1 MYEYSEDNLIEQ
13 TAIDLFFN
21 QLGWDTQLAYNK
33 ESFGEGSTL
42 GRLNKKEVVLKK
54 IFFEKLKQFNP
65 NLPDQAYNQA
75 YEKLIEESITKS
87 LAEINFEKYQ
97 LLRNGIPVD
106 FINEKGEQVKN
117 KTLKVFDFDNA
128 DNNNFLAVR
137 QLWIQGNSNRERR
150 PDIIG
155 FVNGIPLL
163 FIELKAA
170 HRKLENAY
178 NDNFTDYKDVI
189 PKLFYYNAFVML
201 SNGIESRI
209 GSVTGKY
216 QHFHE
221 WKRITEEDEGIVA
234 LDRII
239 VGVCE
244 KRRFLDMFE
253 NFILFDN
260 SLGKVVKLIAR
271 NHQFIGVN
279 KAIENLKRKTES
291 GKFELE
297 RLEQIKK
304 NLSPE
309 EYQNQKSEIQNRKSQ
324 LGVFWHTQGSG
335 KSYSMVFFCQKIH
348 RKFTGSYTFLIVT
361 DRNELDTQIYGT
373 FSGVGAVPQVK
384 AGAKDSLKAGSGKHL
399 KELLSSEHR
408 YLFTLIHKFNFEE
421 LITERDNIIVITDE
435 AHRTQNGQLAMNL
448 RNALPNASFIG
459 FTGTPLFKD
468 DEITK
473 RIFGDYVSRYDFKRS
488 VDDGATVPLYYE
500 NRGEY
505 LGLKNPVINEQIR
518 AVIDA
523 ESEDLDSDQRSRVEQ
538 LFAREYPILT
548 AKKRLDAIA
557 KDVVWH
563 FCNRGYKGKGM
574 FIALDKLTAVKMYD
588 LITVHW
594 EKYVEQV
601 EKEISKGKYGDQ
613 ELLEKSRE
621 LQWIKETE
629 ICVVVSPEQNE
640 IQKFQKWDLDIEPH
654 REKMNTQDLET
665 RFKDENDPFR
675 FVIVCAMWIT
685 GFDVPTLSTLYL
697 DKPLKS
703 HTLMQAIARANRIS
717 EGKNNGLIVDYIET
731 YTALLD
737 ALAIYGSGGDEGG
750 SGGGEKPEPPVKPKE
765 ELIKQLEEALEA
777 TETFLQD
784 EVKFDL
790 QELIN
795 ADGLHKLAAMEKAVN
810 AVYTNDETKRKF
822 QVLAR
827 EVFNK
832 YKALQPDKVLNQY
845 APRKNAIDVIYTA
858 IEDNIES
865 ADVAEIMRK
874 IQNVVDG
881 SIEILAAEPVPSPE
895 GIGTGDEGIDLS
907 GLNFDLLEQY
917 FLKTKNKNAV
927 VQSLKDKVEK
937 QLKRMVE
944 RNPLTVDYYKR
955 YQQIIEEY
963 NRGKDEVVIKET
975 FRKLIELVNSYSAE
989 EAHTKREGLN
999 DEQKAIFDI
1008 LRRGKSLDEKEKK
1021 EVKKIAIELIEEL
1034 KKEKLR
1040 IDQWAEKSIT
1050 AAAIYNYVNKTL
1062 FEFLPYP
1069 TYQTDDI
1076 DLRTNLVYEH
1086 LKNQYFGGGISIY
1099 GKF

>member
-1 MYEYSEDNLIEQ
+1 MAWEYSEDNLIEQ
-13 TAIDLFFN
+13 TAIDIFFN
-21 QLGWDTQLAYNK
+21 QLGWDTLLAYNK
-33 ESFGEGSTL
+33 ESFGEESTL
-42 GRLNKKEVVLKK
+42 GRLNKKEVVIRRIL
-54 IFFEKLKQFNP
+54 IGKLKEFNAG
-65 NLPDQAYNQA
+65 LPEQAYLQA
-75 YEKLIEESITKS
+75 YEKLTEESTTKS
-87 LAEINFEKYQ
+87 LADINYEKYL
-97 LLRNGIPVD
+97 LLRNGVSVD
-106 FINEKGEQVKN
+106 YINDKGESVKN
-117 KTLKVFDFDNA
+117 KTLRVFDFNNA

-137 QLWIQGNSNRERR
+137 QLWIQGKSNRERR

-244 KRRFLDMFE
+244 KKRFLDLFE

-260 SLGKVVKLIAR
+260 SLGKVVKLVAR

-279 KAIENLKRKTES
+279 KAIENILHKDELYKH
-291 GKFELE
+291 GKISLE
-297 RLEQIKK
+297 EK
-304 NLSPE
+304 
-309 EYQNQKSEIQNRKSQ
+309 QK

-348 RKFTGSYTFLIVT
+348 HKFTGSYTFLIVT
-361 DRNELDTQIYGT
+361 DRSELDTQIYGT

-384 AGAKDSLKAGSGKHL
+384 AGAKDALKAGSGNHL
-399 KELLSSEHR
+399 KELLGSEHR
-408 YLFTLIHKFNFEE
+408 YLFTLIHKFNFQEE
-421 LITERDNIIVITDE
+421 ITKRDNIIVISDE
-435 AHRTQNGQLAMNL
+435 AHRTQGGNLAMNL

-468 DEITK
+468 DEVTK
-473 RIFGDYVSRYDFKRS
+473 RLFGDYVSRYDFKRS

-505 LGLKNPVINEQIR
+505 LGLTNPVINEQIR

-523 ESEDLDSDQRSRVEQ
+523 ESEDLDSDQRSRIEQ

-548 AKKRLDAIA
+548 SRKRLDAIA

-574 FIALDKLTAVKMYD
+574 FIALDKLTAVKMYEF
-588 LITVHW
+588 ITHHW
-594 EKYVEQV
+594 NRAVEQL
-601 EKEISKGKYGDQ
+601 EKEVARGKYGDQ

-629 ICVVVSPEQNE
+629 ICVVVSSEQNE

-665 RFKDENDPFR
+665 RFKDESDPFR

-717 EGKNNGLIVDYIET
+717 DGKNNGLIVDYIET

-737 ALAIYGSGGDEGG
+737 ALAIYGSGDDEGG
-750 SGGGEKPEPPVKPKE
+750 GGGPGGKGKEPPVKPNE
-765 ELIKQLEEALEA
+765 DLIRQLEEALEA
-777 TETFLQD
+777 TELFLLE
-784 EVKFDL
+784 EVCFDL
-790 QELIN
+790 KELID
-795 ADGLHKLAAMEKAVN
+795 ADGLHKLAAIEKGVN

-827 EVFNK
+827 EVFKK
-832 YKALQPDKVLNQY
+832 YKALQPNKVLNQY

-865 ADVAEIMRK
+865 ADVSEVMKK
-874 IQNVVDG
+874 IQSVVDE
-881 SIEILAAEPVPSPE
+881 SIENMVAEPGHHQE
-895 GIGTGDEGIDLS
+895 KIIDLS
-907 GLNFDLLEQY
+907 GLNFELLEQY
-917 FLKTKNKNAV
+917 FLKSQNKNTI
-927 VQSLKDKVEK
+927 VQSLKEKIEK

-955 YQQIIEEY
+955 YQEIIEQY
-963 NRGKDEVVIKET
+963 NKGKDELVIKDT
-975 FRKLIELVNSYSAE
+975 FRKLIELVNSFSEE
-989 EAHTKREGLN
+989 EAGARREGLT

-1008 LRRGKSLDEKEKK
+1008 LRYGKTLSENEKK
-1021 EVKKIAIELIEEL
+1021 EIKKISIELLEEL
-1034 KKEKLR
+1034 KSDKLKVE
-1040 IDQWAEKSIT
+1040 QWSDKSVT
-1050 AAAIYNYVNKTL
+1050 AAAVFNYVNKTL
-1062 FEFLPYP
+1062 FQVLPYP
-1069 TYQTDDI
+1069 TYETDEV
-1076 DLRTNLVYEH
+1076 DLKTNLIYEH
-1086 LKNQYFGGGISIY
+1086 LKHQYYGGGLSVY
-1099 GKF
+1099 GQY

>member
-1 MYEYSEDNLIEQ
+1 MTWEYSEDNLIEQ
-13 TAIDLFFN
+13 AAIDLFLN
-21 QLGWDTQLAYNK
+21 RLGWDTLLAYNK

-42 GRLNKKEVVLKK
+42 GRLNKKEVVIKR
-54 IFFEKLKQFNP
+54 IFLEKLSEFNP
-65 NLPDQAYNQA
+65 DLPSKA
-75 YEKLIEESITKS
+75 YEDAYQKLIEENYSKS
-87 LAEINFEKYQ
+87 LAEINFDKYQ

-106 FINEKGEQVKN
+106 YINEMGEQIKN
-117 KTLKVFDFDNA
+117 KILKVFDFDCA

-137 QLWIQGNSNRERR
+137 QLWIQGKSNRERR

-163 FIELKAA
+163 FVELKAA

-189 PKLFYYNAFVML
+189 PSLFYYNAFVVL

-221 WKRITEEDEGIVA
+221 WKRITEEDEGVVA
-234 LDRII
+234 LDRIL

-244 KRRFLDMFE
+244 KSRFLDLFE

-260 SLGKVVKLIAR
+260 SLGKIVKLIAR

-279 KAIENLKRKTES
+279 KAIENIQLKEQLYKL
-291 GKFELE
+291 GKISLE
-297 RLEQIKK
+297 EK
-304 NLSPE
+304 
-309 EYQNQKSEIQNRKSQ
+309 QK

-335 KSYSMVFFCQKIH
+335 KSYSMVFFSKKIH
-348 RKFTGSYTFLIVT
+348 HKFTGSYTFLIVT

-384 AGAKDSLKAGSGKHL
+384 AGARDSLKANSGRHL
-399 KELLSSEHR
+399 KELLSSDHR
-408 YLFTLIHKFNFEE
+408 YLFTLVHKFNFDE
-421 LITERDNIIVITDE
+421 LITERDNIIVISDE
-435 AHRTQNGQLAMNL
+435 AHRTQGGQLAMNL

-505 LGLKNPVINEQIR
+505 LGLNNPVINEQIR

-523 ESEDLDSDQRSRVEQ
+523 ESEDLDSDQRTKVEQ

-557 KDVVWH
+557 KDAVWH

-574 FIALDKLTAVKMYD
+574 FIALDKLTAVRMYD
-588 LITVHW
+588 LITHHW
-594 EKYVEQV
+594 KQTVAQLEKDLH
-601 EKEISKGKYGDQ
+601 IGKYGDQ
-613 ELLEKSRE
+613 ELLEKARE

-629 ICVVVSPEQNE
+629 ICVVISSEQNE
-640 IQKFQKWDLDIEPH
+640 IQKFQKWELDIEPH
-654 REKMNTQDLET
+654 REKMNSEDLEA

-685 GFDVPTLSTLYL
+685 GFDVPSLSTLYL

-703 HTLMQAIARANRIS
+703 HTLMQAIARANRIN

-737 ALAIYGSGGDEGG
+737 ALAIYGAGGENGTGEGGDT
-750 SGGGEKPEPPVKPKE
+750 PEPPVMPKE
-765 ELIKQLEEALEA
+765 ELIALLEEAINE
-777 TETFLQD
+777 TEIYLQEEVNFNLQD
-784 EVKFDL
+784 MMVTDKL
-790 QELIN
+790 Q
-795 ADGLHKLAAMEKAVN
+795 KLAAMEKAVN

-822 QVLAR
+822 QILAR
-827 EVFNK
+827 EVFKK
-832 YKALQPDKVLNQY
+832 YKALQPDKVLNEY

-858 IEDNIES
+858 IEDNVET
-865 ADVAEIMRK
+865 ADVSEIMKK
-874 IQNVVDG
+874 IQLVVDE
-881 SIEILAAEPVPSPE
+881 SIENMVAEPKY
-895 GIGTGDEGIDLS
+895 DETKLIDIS
-907 GLNFDLLEQY
+907 GLNFELLEQY
-917 FLKTKNKNAV
+917 FLKTSNKNITI
-927 VQSLKDKVEK
+927 QSLKDKIEK
-937 QLKRMVE
+937 QLKQMVE
-944 RNPLTVDYYKR
+944 RNPLTVDYYQR
-955 YQQIIEEY
+955 YQEIIDAY
-963 NRGKDEVVIKET
+963 NRGKDEHNIKET
-975 FRKLIELVNSYSAE
+975 FRKLIELVNSYSVE
-989 EAHTKREGLN
+989 EADTKREGLT

-1008 LRRGKSLDEKEKK
+1008 LRLGKKLQEKEKN
-1021 EVKKIAIELIEEL
+1021 EIKKISVEMLEEL

-1040 IDQWAEKSIT
+1040 VEQWADKSVT
-1050 AAAIYNYVNKTL
+1050 AASVFNYVNKTL
-1062 FEFLPYP
+1062 FEVLPYP

-1076 DLRTNLVYEH
+1076 DCKTNLVFEH
-1086 LKNQYFGGGISIY
+1086 LKHQYFGGGVSVY
-1099 GKF
+1099 GAY

>member
-1 MYEYSEDNLIEQ
+1 MSYEYSEDNLIEQ
-13 TAIDLFFN
+13 TAIDLFFH
-21 QLGWDTQLAYNK
+21 QLGWDTLLAYNK
-33 ESFGEGSTL
+33 ETFGEGSTL
-42 GRLNKKEVVLKK
+42 GRLNKKEVVVKR
-54 IFFEKLKQFNP
+54 IFLEKLKEFNP
-65 NLPDQAYNQA
+65 DLPPKAYEEA
-75 YEKLIEESITKS
+75 YEKLTEESITKS
-87 LAEINFEKYQ
+87 LAEINFEKHQ
-97 LLRNGIPVD
+97 LLRDGIAVD
-106 FINEKGEQVKN
+106 FINEKGEHIKN
-117 KTLKVFDFDNA
+117 KTLKVFDFENA

-137 QLWIQGNSNRERR
+137 QLWLQGRSNRERR

-189 PKLFYYNAFVML
+189 PKLFYYNAFVLL

-221 WKRITEEDEGIVA
+221 WKRITEEEDGIVA

-244 KRRFLDMFE
+244 KKRFLDLFE

-279 KAIENLKRKTES
+279 KAIENIKHKE
-291 GKFELE
+291 ELYKLGE
-297 RLEQIKK
+297 I
-304 NLSPE
+304 SIE
-309 EYQNQKSEIQNRKSQ
+309 EKQK

-384 AGAKDSLKAGSGKHL
+384 AGAKDSLKANSGNHL

-421 LITERDNIIVITDE
+421 EITKRDNIIVISDE
-435 AHRTQNGQLAMNL
+435 AHRTQGGNLAMNL
-448 RNALPNASFIG
+448 RNALPNASFMG

-468 DEITK
+468 DELTR
-473 RIFGDYVSRYDFKRS
+473 RIFGFYVSQYDFKRS

-505 LGLKNPVINEQIR
+505 LGLKNPIINEQIR

-523 ESEDLDSDQRSRVEQ
+523 ESEDLDSDQRSRIEQ

-548 AKKRLDAIA
+548 AHKRLDAIA
-557 KDVVWH
+557 KDAVWH

-574 FIALDKLTAVKMYD
+574 FVALDKLTAVKMYD
-588 LITVHW
+588 LITHHW
-594 EKYVEQV
+594 KLYVEQV
-601 EKEISKGKYGDQ
+601 EKEIAKGKYGDQ
-613 ELLEKSRE
+613 EVLARSRE
-621 LQWIKETE
+621 MQWIKQTE
-629 ICVVVSPEQNE
+629 ICVVVSSEQNE

-654 REKMNTQDLET
+654 IEKMNTQDLET
-665 RFKDENDPFR
+665 RFKEEDDPFR

-737 ALAIYGSGGDEGG
+737 ALSIYGADTNQRNSDTEGT
-750 SGGGEKPEPPVKPKE
+750 EPPVKPKE
-765 ELIKQLEEALEA
+765 ELIKQLEEAIAA
-777 TETFLQD
+777 TEIFLQD
-784 EVKFDL
+784 EVNFDL
-790 QELIN
+790 QELVS
-795 ADGLHKLAAMEKAVN
+795 AAGLQKLAAMEKAVN

-822 QVLAR
+822 QILAR
-827 EVFNK
+827 EVFKK

-865 ADVAEIMRK
+865 ADVADIMRK
-874 IQNVVDG
+874 IQSVVDD
-881 SIEILAAEPVPSPE
+881 SIENMVAEPSQDN
-895 GIGTGDEGIDLS
+895 GKIIDLS
-907 GLNFDLLEQY
+907 NLNFELLEEH
-917 FLKTKNKNAV
+917 FLKLKNKNAA
-927 VQSLKDKVEK
+927 VQSLKDKIEK
-937 QLKRMVE
+937 QLKKMVE
-944 RNPLTVDYYKR
+944 KNPLRVDFYIR
-955 YQQIIEEY
+955 YQEIIDEY
-963 NRGKDEVVIKET
+963 NRGKDAVTIEET
-975 FRKLIELVNSYSAE
+975 FKKLIEFVNSLTE
-989 EAHTKREGLN
+989 EEIDTKREGLTE
-999 DEQKAIFDI
+999 EQKAIFDI
-1008 LRRGKSLDEKEKK
+1008 LRKPNLAETEKK
-1021 EVKKIAIELIEEL
+1021 RIKLIAIELLNEL
-1034 KKEKLR
+1034 KKEKLKVE
-1040 IDQWAEKSIT
+1040 QWSDKSVT
-1050 AAAIYNYVNKTL
+1050 AAAVFNAVNKTL
-1062 FEFLPYP
+1062 FESLPYP

-1076 DLRTNLVYEH
+1076 DLKTNLVYNH
-1086 LKNQYFGGGISIY
+1086 LKNQYYGGGLSIY
-1099 GKF
+1099 GAY

>member
-1 MYEYSEDNLIEQ
+1 MTWEYSEDNLIEQ
-13 TAIDLFFN
+13 TAIDLFHN
-21 QLGWDTQLAYNK
+21 HLGWDTAIAYNK
-33 ESFGEGSTL
+33 ETFGEGSTL
-42 GRLNKKEVVLKK
+42 GRLNKKEVILKR

-65 NLPDQAYNQA
+65 GLPDAAFKQAF
-75 YEKLIEESITKS
+75 EKLTEESITRS
-87 LAEINFEKYQ
+87 LAEINYEKHQ
-97 LLRNGIPVD
+97 LLRNGIPVVLPPSA
-106 FINEKGEQVKN
+106 ERRAGGAEV
-117 KTLKVFDFDNA
+117 KTLRVFDFDNA
-128 DNNNFLAVR
+128 ENNNFLAVR
-137 QLWIQGNSNRERR
+137 QLWIQGKSNRERR

-189 PKLFYYNAFVML
+189 PKLFYFNAFVML

-221 WKRITEEDEGIVA
+221 WKRIAEDDEGIVA

-239 VGVCE
+239 AGVCE
-244 KRRFLDMFE
+244 KKRFLDLFE

-279 KAIENLKRKTES
+279 KAIENIQHKEQLYKL
-291 GKFELE
+291 GKISLE
-297 RLEQIKK
+297 EK
-304 NLSPE
+304 
-309 EYQNQKSEIQNRKSQ
+309 QK

-348 RKFTGSYTFLIVT
+348 HKFTGSYTFLIVT

-373 FSGVGAVPQVK
+373 FSGAGAVPQIK
-384 AGAKDSLKAGSGKHL
+384 SGSKDSLKANSGAHL

-421 LITERDNIIVITDE
+421 EITKRDNIIVISDE
-435 AHRTQNGQLAMNL
+435 AHRTQGGSLAMNL

-548 AKKRLDAIA
+548 ARKRLDAIA
-557 KDVVWH
+557 KDAVWH

-588 LITVHW
+588 LITLHW
-594 EKYVEQV
+594 KKYVEQL
-601 EKEISKGKYGDQ
+601 EKEVSKGKYGDQ

-629 ICVVVSPEQNE
+629 ICVVVSSEQNE

-665 RFKDENDPFR
+665 RFKVEDDPFR

-685 GFDVPTLSTLYL
+685 GFDVPSLSTLYL

-737 ALAIYGSGGDEGG
+737 ALAIYGSGGDQGG
-750 SGGGEKPEPPVKPKE
+750 NGGDEKPEPPVKPKE

-784 EVKFDL
+784 EVNFDL
-790 QELIN
+790 QELIK
-795 ADGLHKLAAMEKAVN
+795 AEGLHKLAAIEKAVN

-822 QVLAR
+822 QILAR
-827 EVFNK
+827 EVFKK

-845 APRKNAIDVIYTA
+845 APGKNAIDVIYSA
-858 IEDNIES
+858 IEDNVES
-865 ADVAEIMRK
+865 ADVADIMKK
-874 IQNVVDG
+874 IQAVVDE
-881 SIEILAAEPVPSPE
+881 SIENMVSEPSHNE
-895 GIGTGDEGIDLS
+895 QKIIDLS
-907 GLNFDLLEQY
+907 GLNFELLEQY
-917 FLKTKNKNAV
+917 FLKAQNKNTV
-927 VQSLKDKVEK
+927 VQSLKDKIEK
-937 QLKRMVE
+937 QLKQMVE

-955 YQQIIEEY
+955 YQEIIEEY
-963 NRGKDEVVIKET
+963 NKGKDEVIIKET
-975 FRKLIELVNSYSAE
+975 FRKLIELVNSYSEE
-989 EAHTKREGLN
+989 EADTRREGLT

-1008 LRRGKSLDEKEKK
+1008 LRHGKNLEEKEKN
-1021 EVKKIAIELIEEL
+1021 EIKKISIELLEEL
-1034 KKEKLR
+1034 KKDKLKVE
-1040 IDQWAEKSIT
+1040 QWSDKSVT
-1050 AAAIYNYVNKTL
+1050 AAAVFNTVSKTL
-1062 FEFLPYP
+1062 FESLPYP
-1069 TYQTDDI
+1069 TYKTDDI
-1076 DLRTNLVYEH
+1076 DLKTNLVFEH
-1086 LKNQYFGGGISIY
+1086 LKHQYFGGGMSIY
-1099 GKF
+1099 GRY

>member
-1 MYEYSEDNLIEQ
+1 MTWEYSEDNLIEQ

-21 QLGWDTQLAYNK
+21 QLGWDTLLAYNK
-33 ESFGEGSTL
+33 EGFGEGSTL

-54 IFFEKLKQFNP
+54 IFFEKIKAFNP
-65 NLPDQAYNQA
+65 GLPQKAYEEA
-75 YEKLIEESITKS
+75 YEKLIEESSSKS
-87 LAEINFEKYQ
+87 LAEINYEKHQ

-128 DNNNFLAVR
+128 ENNNFLAVR
-137 QLWIQGNSNRERR
+137 QLWIQGKSNRERR

-155 FVNGIPLL
+155 FVNGIPIV
-163 FIELKAA
+163 FIELKNPTKNV
-170 HRKLENAY
+170 REAY
-178 NDNFTDYKDVI
+178 DNNFLDYLDVI
-189 PKLFYYNAFVML
+189 PRLFHHNALVIL
-201 SNGIESRI
+201 SNGRESKI
-209 GSVTGKY
+209 GSITSQY
-216 QHFHE
+216 HHFHE
-221 WKRITEEDEGIVA
+221 WKRITEDDEGVVD
-234 LDRII
+234 LDRMII
-239 VGVCE
+239 GVCH
-244 KRRFLDMFE
+244 KQRLLDILE

-279 KAIENLKRKTES
+279 KAIENIQHKEQLYKL
-291 GKFELE
+291 GKVSLE
-297 RLEQIKK
+297 EK
-304 NLSPE
+304 
-309 EYQNQKSEIQNRKSQ
+309 QK

-348 RKFTGSYTFLIVT
+348 HKFTGSYTFLIVT

-373 FSGVGAVPQVK
+373 FSGIAAVPQVK
-384 AGAKDSLKAGSGKHL
+384 AGSKDSLKANSGKHL
-399 KELLSSEHR
+399 RELLSSEHR

-421 LITERDNIIVITDE
+421 EITKRDNIIVISDE
-435 AHRTQNGQLAMNL
+435 AHRTQGGNLAMNL

-505 LGLKNPVINEQIR
+505 LGLKNPTINEEIR
-518 AVIDA
+518 QLL
-523 ESEDLDSDQRSRVEQ
+523 ENEELETDQRSRVEQ
-538 LFAREYPILT
+538 LIAREYPILT

-557 KDVVWH
+557 KDAIWH

-574 FIALDKLTAVKMYD
+574 FIALDKLTAVRMYY
-588 LITVHW
+588 LITHHW
-594 EKYVEQV
+594 KLTVEQL
-601 EKEISKGKYGDQ
+601 EKEVAKGKYGDQ

-629 ICVVVSPEQNE
+629 ICVVVSSEQNE

-654 REKMNTQDLET
+654 REKMNKEDLEA

-737 ALAIYGSGGDEGG
+737 ALAIYGAGGEDGEG
-750 SGGGEKPEPPVKPKE
+750 GGGEKPEPPVKPKE

-784 EVKFDL
+784 EVNFDI
-790 QELIN
+790 QELIK

-822 QVLAR
+822 QILAR
-827 EVFNK
+827 EVFKK

-845 APRKNAIDVIYTA
+845 ASRKNAIDVIYSA

-865 ADVAEIMRK
+865 ADVADIMRK
-874 IQNVVDG
+874 IQNVVDE
-881 SIEILAAEPVPSPE
+881 SIENMVAEPGHNE
-895 GIGTGDEGIDLS
+895 EKIIDLS
-907 GLNFDLLEQY
+907 GLNFELLQQY
-917 FLKTKNKNAV
+917 FLKTKNKNTV
-927 VQSLKDKVEK
+927 VQSLKDKIEK
-937 QLKRMVE
+937 QLKQMVE

-955 YQQIIEEY
+955 YQEIIQEY

-975 FRKLIELVNSYSAE
+975 FRKLIELVNSYSEE
-989 EAHTKREGLN
+989 EADTRREGLT
-999 DEQKAIFDI
+999 DEQKVIFDI
-1008 LRRGKSLDEKEKK
+1008 LRQGKKLEEKEKN
-1021 EVKKIAIELIEEL
+1021 EIKKISIELLEEL

-1040 IDQWAEKSIT
+1040 VDKWADKSVT
-1050 AAAIYNYVNKTL
+1050 AAAVFNYVNKTL
-1062 FEFLPYP
+1062 FEVLPYP

-1086 LKNQYFGGGISIY
+1086 LKHQYFGGGMSIY
-1099 GKF
+1099 GRY

>member
-1 MYEYSEDNLIEQ
+1 MSYEYSEDNLIEQ
-13 TAIDLFFN
+13 TAIDLFFHK
-21 QLGWDTQLAYNK
+21 LGWDTAIAYNK
-33 ESFGEGSTL
+33 ETFGEGSTL
-42 GRLNKKEVVLKK
+42 GRLNKKEVILKR
-54 IFFEKLKQFNP
+54 IFFEKLKELNP
-65 NLPDQAYNQA
+65 NLPEQAYNQA
-75 YEKLIEESITKS
+75 YLKLSEESITKS
-87 LAEINFEKYQ
+87 LAEINFEKHQ

-117 KTLKVFDFDNA
+117 KTLKVFDFRNA
-128 DNNNFLAVR
+128 ENNNFLAIR
-137 QLWIQGNSNRERR
+137 QLWLQGKSNRERR

-189 PKLFYYNAFVML
+189 PKLFYYNAFVLL

-221 WKRITEEDEGIVA
+221 WKRITEEDDGIVA

-239 VGVCE
+239 IGVCE
-244 KRRFLDMFE
+244 KERFLDLFE

-260 SLGKVVKLIAR
+260 TLGKVVKLIAR

-279 KAIENLKRKTES
+279 KAIANIQHKEQLYKL
-291 GKFELE
+291 GKISLE
-297 RLEQIKK
+297 EK
-304 NLSPE
+304 
-309 EYQNQKSEIQNRKSQ
+309 QK

-348 RKFTGSYTFLIVT
+348 HKFTGSYTFLIVT
-361 DRNELDTQIYGT
+361 DRNELDKQIYGT
-373 FSGVGAVPQVK
+373 FSGIGAVPQVK
-384 AGAKDSLKAGSGKHL
+384 AGSRDSLKANSGKHL
-399 KELLSSEHR
+399 KELLQGEHR

-421 LITERDNIIVITDE
+421 EITRRDNIIVISDE
-435 AHRTQNGQLAMNL
+435 AHRTQGGNLAMNL

-518 AVIDA
+518 AIIDA
-523 ESEDLDSDQRSRVEQ
+523 ESEDLDSDQRSKLEQ

-557 KDVVWH
+557 KDAVWH
-563 FCNRGYKGKGM
+563 FCHRGYKGKGM
-574 FIALDKLTAVKMYD
+574 FIALDKITAVRMYE
-588 LITVHW
+588 LIMHHW
-594 EKYVEQV
+594 KLLV
-601 EKEISKGKYGDQ
+601 EKLEKDLRKLDYGDQ

-629 ICVVVSPEQNE
+629 ICVVISSEQNE

-654 REKMNTQDLET
+654 REKMNNEDLEI
-665 RFKDENDPFR
+665 RFKAEDDPFR

-685 GFDVPTLSTLYL
+685 GFDVPTLSTLYI

-717 EGKNNGLIVDYIET
+717 EGKNNGLIVDYIES
-731 YTALLD
+731 YSSLLD
-737 ALAIYGSGGDEGG
+737 ALSIYGAGGNEGGD
-750 SGGGEKPEPPVKPKE
+750 KPDTPVKPKE
-765 ELIKQLEEALEA
+765 ELILQLEETIIT
-777 TETFLQD
+777 TELFLAE
-784 EVKFDL
+784 EVDYDI
-790 QELIN
+790 QELIK
-795 ADGLHKLAAMEKAVN
+795 ADGLHKLAAMEKGVN
-810 AVYTNDETKRKF
+810 AVNTNDETKRKF
-822 QVLAR
+822 QILAR
-827 EVFNK
+827 EVFKK
-832 YKALQPDKVLNQY
+832 YKALQPDKALNQF

-858 IEDNIES
+858 IEDNITG
-865 ADVAEIMRK
+865 ADVTEIMRK
-874 IQNVVDG
+874 IQVVVDE
-881 SIEILAAEPVPSPE
+881 SIELMISEP
-895 GIGTGDEGIDLS
+895 DENEKKLIDLS
-907 GLNFDLLEQY
+907 GLNFELLEQY
-917 FLKTKNKNAV
+917 FLKAKNKNSI
-927 VQSLKDKVEK
+927 VQTLKDKIEQ
-937 QLKRMVE
+937 QLKQMVE

-955 YQQIIEEY
+955 YEEIIEEY

-975 FRKLIELVNSYSAE
+975 FRKLIELINTYSEE
-989 EAHTKREGLN
+989 EADTKREGLT

-1008 LRRGKSLDEKEKK
+1008 LRHGKKLEEKEKN
-1021 EVKKIAIELIEEL
+1021 EIKKISIELLEEL
-1034 KKEKLR
+1034 KVEKLKVE
-1040 IDQWAEKSIT
+1040 QWADKSVT
-1050 AAAIYNYVNKTL
+1050 AAAVFNTVSKTL
-1062 FEFLPYP
+1062 FETLPHP
-1069 TYQTDDI
+1069 TYKIDDI
-1076 DLRTNLVYEH
+1076 DLKTNLVYEH
-1086 LKNQYFGGGISIY
+1086 LKHQYYGGGTSIY
-1099 GKF
+1099 GQY

>member
-1 MYEYSEDNLIEQ
+1 MTWEYSEDNLIEQ
-13 TAIDLFFN
+13 TAIDLFFHK
-21 QLGWDTQLAYNK
+21 LGWDTLLAYNK
-33 ESFGEGSTL
+33 EGFGEGSSL

-54 IFFEKLKQFNP
+54 IFFEKLNQFNP
-65 NLPDQAYNQA
+65 NLPEQAYNQA

-87 LAEINFEKYQ
+87 LAEINYEKHQ

-106 FINEKGEQVKN
+106 FINEKGEQIKN

-137 QLWIQGNSNRERR
+137 QLWIQGKSNRERR

-155 FVNGIPLL
+155 FVNGIPLI

-189 PKLFYYNAFVML
+189 PKLFDYNAFIIL

-209 GSVTGKY
+209 GSITGKY

-244 KRRFLDMFE
+244 KKRFLDLFE

-279 KAIENLKRKTES
+279 KAIENIQHKEKLYKL
-291 GKFELE
+291 GKISLE
-297 RLEQIKK
+297 EK
-304 NLSPE
+304 
-309 EYQNQKSEIQNRKSQ
+309 QK

-348 RKFTGSYTFLIVT
+348 HKFTGSYTFLIVT

-384 AGAKDSLKAGSGKHL
+384 AGAKDSLKANSGKHL

-421 LITERDNIIVITDE
+421 EITKRNNIIVISDE
-435 AHRTQNGQLAMNL
+435 AHRTQGGNLAMNL

-505 LGLKNPVINEQIR
+505 LMLDNPKINENIR
-518 AVIDA
+518 TLL
-523 ESEDLDSDQRSRVEQ
+523 ETEDLESDERSKVEN
-538 LFAREYPILT
+538 LIAREYPILT
-548 AKKRLDAIA
+548 AKKRLHAIA
-557 KDVVWH
+557 EDTVWH

-574 FIALDKLTAVKMYD
+574 FIALDKPTAVKMYD
-588 LITVHW
+588 LISEYW
-594 EKYVEQV
+594 NKYVEQL
-601 EKEISKGKYGDQ
+601 EKEVGIGKYGDQ
-613 ELLEKSRE
+613 EALEKSRE
-621 LQWIKETE
+621 LKWIKETE

-737 ALAIYGSGGDEGG
+737 ALAIYGTDGDEGG
-750 SGGGEKPEPPVKPKE
+750 GGAGEKPETPVKPKE

-777 TETFLQD
+777 TEAFLQG
-784 EVKFDL
+784 EVNFDL

-827 EVFNK
+827 EVFKK

-865 ADVAEIMRK
+865 ADVTDIMRK
-874 IQNVVDG
+874 IQHVVDE
-881 SIEILAAEPVPSPE
+881 SIENMAAEHDQ
-895 GIGTGDEGIDLS
+895 DEGKIIDLS
-907 GLNFDLLEQY
+907 GLDFDLLEQY
-917 FLKTKNKNAV
+917 FLKIKNKNAA

-937 QLKRMVE
+937 QLKQMVE
-944 RNPLTVDYYKR
+944 RNPMTVDYYKR
-955 YQQIIEEY
+955 YQEIIEEY

-975 FRKLIELVNSYSAE
+975 FRKLIELVNSYSEE
-989 EAHTKREGLN
+989 EADTRREGLT

-1008 LRRGKSLDEKEKK
+1008 LRYGKKLEKK
-1021 EVKKIAIELIEEL
+1021 EKNEIKKISIELLEAL
-1034 KKEKLR
+1034 KKDKLKVE
-1040 IDQWAEKSIT
+1040 QWSDKSVT
-1050 AAAIYNYVNKTL
+1050 AAAVFNTVSKTL
-1062 FEFLPYP
+1062 FETLPYP
-1069 TYQTDDI
+1069 AYQTDDI
-1076 DLRTNLVYEH
+1076 DLKTNLVYEH
-1086 LKNQYFGGGISIY
+1086 LKHQYYGGGMSVY
-1099 GKF
+1099 GQY

>member
-1 MYEYSEDNLIEQ
+1 MTWEYSEDNLIEQ
-13 TAIDLFFN
+13 TAIDLFFH
-21 QLGWDTQLAYNK
+21 QLGWDTLLAYNK

-54 IFFEKLKQFNP
+54 IFFEKTREFNP
-65 NLPDQAYNQA
+65 GLPQKAYQEA
-75 YEKLIEESITKS
+75 YEKLMEESITKS

-106 FINEKGEQVKN
+106 FIDEKGEQVKN

-128 DNNNFLAVR
+128 ENNNFLAVR
-137 QLWIQGNSNRERR
+137 QLWIQCKSNRERR

-155 FVNGIPLL
+155 FVNGITLL

-189 PKLFYYNAFVML
+189 PKLFHYNAFVLL

-209 GSVTGKY
+209 GSITGKY

-239 VGVCE
+239 LGVCE
-244 KRRFLDMFE
+244 KNRFLDLFE

-279 KAIENLKRKTES
+279 KAIENIQHKEQLYKL
-291 GKFELE
+291 GKITLE
-297 RLEQIKK
+297 EK
-304 NLSPE
+304 
-309 EYQNQKSEIQNRKSQ
+309 QK

-348 RKFTGSYTFLIVT
+348 HKFTGSYTFLVVT

-384 AGAKDSLKAGSGKHL
+384 AGAKDSLKASSGKHL
-399 KELLSSEHR
+399 RELLGSEHR

-421 LITERDNIIVITDE
+421 EITKRNNIIVISDE
-435 AHRTQNGQLAMNL
+435 AHRTQGGQLAMNL

-505 LGLKNPVINEQIR
+505 LGLKNPIINEQIR

-548 AKKRLDAIA
+548 SKKRLDAIA
-557 KDVVWH
+557 KDAVWH

-574 FIALDKLTAVKMYD
+574 FVALDKITAVKMYD
-588 LITVHW
+588 LIIEHW
-594 EKYVEQV
+594 KKYVEKL

-621 LQWIKETE
+621 LKWIKETE
-629 ICVVVSPEQNE
+629 ICVVVSSEQNE

-654 REKMNTQDLET
+654 RDKMNTQDLET

-737 ALAIYGSGGDEGG
+737 ALAIYGSGGDE
-750 SGGGEKPEPPVKPKE
+750 SDGGENKEPPVKPKE
-765 ELIKQLEEALEA
+765 ELICQLEEALEA
-777 TETFLQD
+777 TEIFLKD
-784 EVKFDL
+784 EVNFDL
-790 QELIN
+790 LELIN
-795 ADGLHKLAAMEKAVN
+795 ATGLQKLAAMEKAVN

-827 EVFNK
+827 EMFKK

-858 IEDNIES
+858 IEDNVES
-865 ADVAEIMRK
+865 ADVADIMRK
-874 IQNVVDG
+874 IQKVVDD
-881 SIEILAAEPVPSPE
+881 SIENMVAESDYNE
-895 GIGTGDEGIDLS
+895 GKIIDLS
-907 GLNFDLLEQY
+907 GLDFDLLEQY
-917 FLKTKNKNAV
+917 FLKTKTKNAA
-927 VQSLKDKVEK
+927 VQALKDRVEK

-955 YQQIIEEY
+955 YQEIIEEY

-975 FRKLIELVNSYSAE
+975 FRKLIELVNSYSE
-989 EAHTKREGLN
+989 EQADAKREGLT

-1008 LRRGKSLDEKEKK
+1008 LRQGKKLEEKDKNEI
-1021 EVKKIAIELIEEL
+1021 KKISIQLLEEL
-1034 KKEKLR
+1034 KKDKLKVE
-1040 IDQWAEKSIT
+1040 QWSDKSVT
-1050 AAAIYNYVNKTL
+1050 AAAVFNTISKTL
-1062 FEFLPYP
+1062 FETLPYP
-1069 TYQTDDI
+1069 TYHTDDI
-1076 DLRTNLVYEH
+1076 DLKTNLVYEH
-1086 LKNQYFGGGISIY
+1086 LKHQYFGGGVSVY
-1099 GKF
+1099 GHY

>member
-1 MYEYSEDNLIEQ
+1 MTWEYSEDNLIEK
-13 TAIDLFFN
+13 TAIDLFLN
-21 QLGWDTQLAYNK
+21 QLGWDTLLAYNK
-33 ESFGEGSTL
+33 EGFGEGSTL

-54 IFFEKLKQFNP
+54 IFFEKIKEFNP
-65 NLPDQAYNQA
+65 GLPQKAYDEA

-87 LAEINFEKYQ
+87 LAEINFEKHQ

-117 KTLKVFDFDNA
+117 KTLKIFDFDNA

-137 QLWIQGNSNRERR
+137 QLWIQGKSNRERR

-189 PKLFYYNAFVML
+189 PKLFYYNAFVLL

-244 KRRFLDMFE
+244 KKRFLDLFE

-260 SLGKVVKLIAR
+260 SLGKVIKLIAR

-279 KAIENLKRKTES
+279 KAIENIQHKEQLYKL
-291 GKFELE
+291 GKISLE
-297 RLEQIKK
+297 EK
-304 NLSPE
+304 
-309 EYQNQKSEIQNRKSQ
+309 QK

-335 KSYSMVFFCQKIH
+335 KSYSMVFFSQKIH
-348 RKFTGSYTFLIVT
+348 HKFTGSHTFLIVT

-384 AGAKDSLKAGSGKHL
+384 AGIKESLKANSGKHL

-421 LITERDNIIVITDE
+421 EITKRENIIVISDE
-435 AHRTQNGQLAMNL
+435 AHRTQGGNLAMNL

-505 LGLKNPVINEQIR
+505 LGLKNPVINDQIR
-518 AVIDA
+518 AIIDA

-557 KDVVWH
+557 KDTVWH

-574 FIALDKLTAVKMYD
+574 FIALDKITAVTMFD
-588 LITVHW
+588 LISEHW
-594 EKYVEQV
+594 RKYVEQL
-601 EKEISKGKYGDQ
+601 EKEVSKGKYGDQ

-621 LQWIKETE
+621 LRWIKETE

-640 IQKFQKWDLDIEPH
+640 IKKFKEWDLDIEPH
-654 REKMNTQDLET
+654 RTKMNKEDLEE
-665 RFKDENDPFR
+665 RFKKDEDPFR

-685 GFDVPTLSTLYL
+685 GFDVPSLSTLYI

-750 SGGGEKPEPPVKPKE
+750 NGDGEKPEPPVKPKE
-765 ELIKQLEEALEA
+765 ELIKQLEETLEA

-784 EVKFDL
+784 EVNFDL
-790 QELIN
+790 QELIK

-822 QVLAR
+822 QILAR
-827 EVFNK
+827 EVFKK
-832 YKALQPDKVLNQY
+832 YKALQPDKILNQF

-865 ADVAEIMRK
+865 ADVAAIMRK
-874 IQNVVDG
+874 IQNVVDE
-881 SIEILAAEPVPSPE
+881 SIENMIAEPALNE
-895 GIGTGDEGIDLS
+895 EKIIDLS
-907 GLNFDLLEQY
+907 GLNFDILQQL
-917 FLKTKNKNAV
+917 FLKTKNQNSV
-927 VQSLKDKVEK
+927 VQSLKDRIEK
-937 QLKRMVE
+937 QLKMMVE

-955 YQQIIEEY
+955 YHEIIEEY
-963 NRGKDEVVIKET
+963 NRGKDEAVIKET
-975 FRKLIELVNSYSAE
+975 FRKLFELVNSYSKE
-989 EAHTKREGLN
+989 EADTRREGLT

-1008 LRRGKSLDEKEKK
+1008 LRQGKKLEEKEKK
-1021 EVKKIAIELIEEL
+1021 EIKKISIKLLEEL
-1034 KKEKLR
+1034 KKDKLR
-1040 IDQWAEKSIT
+1040 VDQWADKSVT
-1050 AAAIYNYVNKTL
+1050 AAAVFNKVSKTL
-1062 FEFLPYP
+1062 FETLPYP

-1086 LKNQYFGGGISIY
+1086 LKHQYFGGGMSIY
-1099 GKF
+1099 GKY

>member
-1 MYEYSEDNLIEQ
+1 MTWEYSEDHLIEQ
-13 TAIDLFFN
+13 TAIDLFLN
-21 QLGWDTQLAYNK
+21 KLGWDTLLAYNK
-33 ESFGEGSTL
+33 EGFGEGSSL
-42 GRLNKKEVVLKK
+42 GRLNKKEVILKK
-54 IFFEKLKQFNP
+54 IFFEKIKELNP
-65 NLPDQAYNQA
+65 NLPAQAYQQA
-75 YEKLIEESITKS
+75 YEKLTEESITKS
-87 LAEINFEKYQ
+87 IAELNFEKYQ

-117 KTLKVFDFDNA
+117 KTLKVFDFNHA
-128 DNNNFLAVR
+128 DNNNFLAVQ
-137 QLWIQGNSNRERR
+137 QLWIQGKSNRERR

-189 PKLFYYNAFVML
+189 PHLFYYNAFVVL

-244 KRRFLDMFE
+244 KKRFLDLFE

-260 SLGKVVKLIAR
+260 SLGKIVKLIAR

-279 KAIENLKRKTES
+279 KAIDNIILKEQLYKNGEID
-291 GKFELE
+291 LE
-297 RLEQIKK
+297 EK
-304 NLSPE
+304 
-309 EYQNQKSEIQNRKSQ
+309 QK

-348 RKFTGSYTFLIVT
+348 HKFTGSYTFLIVT

-384 AGAKDSLKAGSGKHL
+384 AGTKDSLKANSGKHL
-399 KELLSSEHR
+399 KELLSAEHR

-421 LITERDNIIVITDE
+421 EITKRDNIIVISDE
-435 AHRTQNGQLAMNL
+435 AHRTQGGNLAMNL
-448 RNALPNASFIG
+448 RNALPNASFVG

-505 LGLKNPVINEQIR
+505 LGLKNPQINEQIR
-518 AVIDA
+518 AVLDA
-523 ESEDLDSDQRSRVEQ
+523 EGEDLDSDQRSRVEQ
-538 LFAREYPILT
+538 LFARDYPILT
-548 AKKRLDAIA
+548 ARKRLDAIA
-557 KDVVWH
+557 KDAVWH
-563 FCNRGYKGKGM
+563 FCNRGFKGKGM

-588 LITVHW
+588 LISYHW
-594 EKYVEQV
+594 KQLVEQL
-601 EKEISKGKYGDQ
+601 EKEVLKGKDGDQ
-613 ELLEKSRE
+613 ELLDKGRQ

-629 ICVVVSPEQNE
+629 ICVVVSSEQNE
-640 IQKFQKWDLDIEPH
+640 IQKFKQWDLDIEPH

-703 HTLMQAIARANRIS
+703 HTLMQAIARANRTS

-737 ALAIYGSGGDEGG
+737 ALAIYGSGGDEKA
-750 SGGGEKPEPPVKPKE
+750 GEKVINVEPPVKPKE
-765 ELIKQLEEALEA
+765 DLVSQLEETLYT
-777 TETFLQD
+777 TEIFLVD
-784 EVKFDL
+784 EVDFDL
-790 QELIN
+790 KELIN

-827 EVFNK
+827 EVFKK
-832 YKALQPDKVLNQY
+832 YKALQPDRVLNQY
-845 APRKNAIDVIYTA
+845 ASRKNAIDVIYTA

-865 ADVAEIMRK
+865 ADVSEIMCK
-874 IQNVVDG
+874 IQEVVDE
-881 SIEILAAEPVPSPE
+881 SIENMVSDPE
-895 GIGTGDEGIDLS
+895 KLYSSGRQNAIIDLS
-907 GLNFDLLEQY
+907 GLDFKILEQY
-917 FLKTKNKNAV
+917 FLKAKNKNSI
-927 VQSLKDKVEK
+927 VQSLKDKIEK
-937 QLKRMVE
+937 QLKSMVDK
-944 RNPLTVDYYKR
+944 NPLTVNYYKQ
-955 YQQIIEEY
+955 YQEIIDEY
-963 NRGKDEVVIKET
+963 NKGKDETLIKET
-975 FRKLIELVNSYSAE
+975 FRKLITLINSYSSE
-989 EAHTKREGLN
+989 EAETKREGLT

-1008 LRRGKSLDEKEKK
+1008 LRLGKSLTEAEKK
-1021 EVKKIAIELIEEL
+1021 EIKKVSIELLDEL
-1034 KKEKLR
+1034 KKERLKV
-1040 IDQWAEKSIT
+1040 DQWSDKSTT
-1050 AAAIYNYVNKTL
+1050 AASVYNYVNKTL
-1062 FEFLPYP
+1062 FTVLPYP

-1076 DLRTNLVYEH
+1076 DLKTGLIYDH
-1086 LKNQYFGGGISIY
+1086 LRSQYYGGGVSVY
-1099 GKF
+1099 GRY